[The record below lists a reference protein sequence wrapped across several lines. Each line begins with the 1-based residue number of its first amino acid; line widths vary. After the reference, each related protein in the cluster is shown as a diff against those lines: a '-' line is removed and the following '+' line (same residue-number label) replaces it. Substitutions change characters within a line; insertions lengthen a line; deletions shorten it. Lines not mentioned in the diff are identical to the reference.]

1 MVLRRTLA
9 RVAAGVAAVAL
20 VGLAASPAAAA
31 VGAADAT
38 GDGAVSV
45 RVTLSG
51 RPVET
56 TVTLTGSRSDGQEI
70 TKKSATDTRGRV
82 TFSRLPSSQE
92 WSWTATAQND
102 GVTFSTDRFALAGGD
117 DVVELLATFP
127 TTTSAKDV
135 VQDAW
140 TVWVDL
146 HGETMAVQ
154 QDVAL
159 TNSGTAAY
167 IGSTPVQGTGD
178 KNRAAVEL
186 PLSAGAT
193 DLQYLGRFE
202 VCCSVA
208 SVTSWAS
215 TRPVD
220 PGTSTGTLRYEA
232 PATTTLSFPVRL
244 ATTAFTVLV
253 PAGATVTSPRLV
265 RDGSSTDNNV
275 TYDVYRST
283 GPLAAGDTLDVV
295 VEAPGAGGAG
305 VWPWVAVAAA
315 LLVVIGG
322 LGWWLLRRRREP
334 EPPRPSPAVKPKGKS
349 KVVVPPT
356 AGHKPASASSTA
368 RTAPRAGPAPAPA
381 AAPAPAPAS
390 TPTSPTPITE
400 VQVLAD
406 ELAMLDLAWEHG
418 SLKDEASY
426 RRVRESIMARM
437 MAAMKPGDSVP
448 SP

>member
-56 TVTLTGSRSDGQEI
+56 TVTLTGARGDGQEI

-82 TFSRLPSSQE
+82 TFSRLPSSRE

-159 TNSGTAAY
+159 TNSGSAAY

-186 PLSAGAT
+186 PLSAGAA
-193 DLQYLGRFE
+193 DLQDLGRFDPAPGQVGKRCPGVALGQTGAVRTHHQRDVSVGRGGKAEEPLQEDLRRGRRRQVVTADHQGHALVGVVHHHRQVVGRDPVVALQHHVPGGAADPAGHE
-202 VCCSVA
+202 VVELDHL
-208 SVTSWAS
+208 
-215 TRPVD
+215 VD
-220 PGTSTGTLRYEA
+220 PQPQR
-232 PATTTLSFPVRL
+232 R
-244 ATTAFTVLV
+244 
-253 PAGATVTSPRLV
+253 
-265 RDGSSTDNNV
+265 
-275 TYDVYRST
+275 
-283 GPLAAGDTLDVV
+283 
-295 VEAPGAGGAG
+295 
-305 VWPWVAVAAA
+305 WP
-315 LLVVIGG
+315 
-322 LGWWLLRRRREP
+322 
-334 EPPRPSPAVKPKGKS
+334 
-349 KVVVPPT
+349 
-356 AGHKPASASSTA
+356 
-368 RTAPRAGPAPAPA
+368 
-381 AAPAPAPAS
+381 AAPAPFAPLAGGEI
-390 TPTSPTPITE
+390 PAGAGVGQWNP
-400 VQVLAD
+400 VGRAGGLAD
-406 ELAMLDLAWEHG
+406 LPPGAEALVHPARGAQLGDGLPVAIEARRLEHDRSVGSHPDPGQVGELGLGMG
-418 SLKDEASY
+418 G
-426 RRVRESIMARM
+426 RG
-437 MAAMKPGDSVP
+437 GDSVEVLHAHQP
-448 SP
+448 PAASAGA